1 MGCETFLIVTS
12 INVELV
18 SRALWI
24 PSSVVKPQQPAR
36 SQANSVPESRENAI
50 DQVVIGLSLT
60 EYDWLEE

>member
-1 MGCETFLIVTS
+1 MGCETFLIITS

-24 PSSVVKPQQPAR
+24 PVVKPQQPAR